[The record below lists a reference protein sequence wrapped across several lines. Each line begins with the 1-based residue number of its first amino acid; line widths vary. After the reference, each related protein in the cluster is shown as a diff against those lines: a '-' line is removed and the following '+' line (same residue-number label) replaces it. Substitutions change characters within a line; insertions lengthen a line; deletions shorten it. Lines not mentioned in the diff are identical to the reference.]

1 MEQGSINTLVLLT
14 AISATTGAFM
24 VLLFLIFQKRKNKLI
39 EEKVQSELK
48 HKQEQ
53 AEAKRHYQQQ
63 IVQTQIEIR
72 EETLKNISWEL
83 HDNIGQLMT
92 LAKIQVQNAKDNP
105 EKIEQVAKI
114 IGDGLNEL
122 RMLSKII
129 NPDVIKNLNLEEA
142 VQLELERFNRLN
154 FIHSTYKSEG
164 DKHEVGDEAGLIL
177 FRIMQEF
184 FSNTIKH
191 SQASELEVVLK
202 YTKHTLLI
210 SVKDNGKGF
219 DTNKNTYTGIGLK
232 NMKSRAALI
241 GATLNIT
248 SVLDEGTQLHIVYNL
263 NTMNNE
269 I

>member
-1 MEQGSINTLVLLT
+1 MGSEEVIGITVVLVLLVI
-14 AISATTGAFM
+14 ISM
-24 VLLFLIFQKRKNKLI
+24 VIVLFYVFVRRKNNLI
-39 EEKVQSELK
+39 TQ
-48 HKQEQ
+48 Q

-219 DTNKNTYTGIGLK
+219 DANKNTYTGIGLK